1 MCGICGIASP
11 SGHLDDPSRELG
23 DMLASLTHRGPDAHG
38 AHLAEGV
45 ALGSTRLAIIDLRRG
60 NQPIYSE
67 DRSICSVYNG
77 EIYNYRELRDEL
89 RSRGHT
95 FASDSDS
102 EVIVHLYEEEGI
114 DFVSRLNGMF
124 AFALWD
130 GRRRTLHVARDRY
143 GIKPLHYHWD
153 GQTLAFAS
161 EVKALLQSGRVK
173 AGLDHDAFL
182 ELLTF
187 QNILSTRGLFRDV
200 SLLPAAGVLRLDA
213 DGMEVTTYWDPLPA
227 PQPVSDPDGLPALVG
242 ERFDA
247 AVERQLVSDV
257 EVASYLS
264 GGLDTGAVT
273 AAAARRLKR
282 LTTFAT
288 GFDTTGAEGMEA
300 EFDERRDA
308 AELAE
313 ALGTHHHELLLDSH
327 DLEMVLPRLVQR
339 IEEPRMSFSY
349 PNYLTAGMASRW
361 VKVVLSGVGGD
372 EVFGGYPWR
381 YEIADEP
388 DFMDRYYGYWTRLMS
403 TDEIQRAFRPEL
415 LSELD
420 LERPRR
426 VFDEVIAPSE
436 DLPPLDR
443 ILYFESKTFL
453 HGLLLIED
461 KLSMAHSLESRVPFL
476 DNELVDLM
484 LTVPSDIKLRGDR
497 SKDLFRTAMANR
509 LPDKVVR
516 RKKTGFTPPQ
526 ATWFQGRQADYIAGV
541 LLSERALD
549 RGLFREEFVREVMQE
564 HRQGSRDRRLLIW
577 TLLCMEWWHRI
588 FIDGEH
594 SL

>member
-1 MCGICGIASP
+1 
-11 SGHLDDPSRELG
+11 
-23 DMLASLTHRGPDAHG
+23 MLAALTHRGPDAHG
-38 AHLAEGV
+38 VHIDETV
-45 ALGSTRLAIIDLRRG
+45 ALGSTRLAIIDLKSG

-67 DRSICSVYNG
+67 DRAVCAVYNG
-77 EIYNYRELRDEL
+77 EIYNYRELRDGL
-89 RSRGHT
+89 RQRGHE
-95 FASDSDS
+95 FASASDS
-102 EVIVHLYEEEGI
+102 EVIVHLYEEQGI
-114 DFVSRLNGMF
+114 DFVSQLNGMF

-130 GRRRTLHVARDRY
+130 ARERTLHLARDRY

-153 GQTLAFAS
+153 GRRLCFAS
-161 EVKALLQSGRVK
+161 EVKALLDSRRLR
-173 AGLDHDAFL
+173 AELDHDALL

-187 QNILSTRGLFRDV
+187 QNILSTRGLFRGV
-200 SLLPAAGVLRLDA
+200 SLLPAAGLLRLGP
-213 DGMEVTTYWDPLPA
+213 DGLSVRTYWDPLPQ
-227 PQPVSDPDGLPALVG
+227 PQPVRRPDELPALVG
-242 ERFDA
+242 EHFDA

-257 EVASYLS
+257 EVAAYLS

-273 AAAARRLKR
+273 AAASRRLAR

-288 GFDTTGAEGMEA
+288 GFDTTGAEGLEA

-308 AELAE
+308 AELALE
-313 ALGTHHHELLLDSH
+313 LGTHHHELLLDHH
-327 DLEMVLPRLVQR
+327 DLEMVLPRLVHR

-381 YEIADEP
+381 YELADKP
-388 DFMDRYYGYWTRLMS
+388 DFMNRYYDYWNRLIPA
-403 TDEIQRAFRPEL
+403 DEMRDAFAPEL
-415 LSELD
+415 IPELD
-420 LERPRR
+420 FERPRQ
-426 VFDEVIAPSE
+426 VFDAIIEPSSG
-436 DLPPLDR
+436 LTPLDR

-476 DNELVDLM
+476 DNELVDLV
-484 LTVPSDIKLRGDR
+484 LRLPSEIKLQGNR
-497 SKDLFRTAMANR
+497 SKDLFRLAMADR

-526 ATWFQGRQADYIAGV
+526 ATWFQTRQADYVEGV

-549 RGLFREEFVREVMQE
+549 RRLFREDYLRRVMEE
-564 HRQGSRDRRLLIW
+564 HRGGSRDRRLLIW
-577 TLLCMEWWHRI
+577 TLVCVEWWHRI
-588 FIDGEH
+588 FVDGEH

>member
-1 MCGICGIASP
+1 
-11 SGHLDDPSRELG
+11 
-23 DMLASLTHRGPDAHG
+23 
-38 AHLAEGV
+38 
-45 ALGSTRLAIIDLRRG
+45 
-60 NQPIYSE
+60 
-67 DRSICSVYNG
+67 
-77 EIYNYRELRDEL
+77 
-89 RSRGHT
+89 
-95 FASDSDS
+95 
-102 EVIVHLYEEEGI
+102 
-114 DFVSRLNGMF
+114 
-124 AFALWD
+124 
-130 GRRRTLHVARDRY
+130 
-143 GIKPLHYHWD
+143 
-153 GQTLAFAS
+153 
-161 EVKALLQSGRVK
+161 
-173 AGLDHDAFL
+173 
-182 ELLTF
+182 
-187 QNILSTRGLFRDV
+187 
-200 SLLPAAGVLRLDA
+200 
-213 DGMEVTTYWDPLPA
+213 
-227 PQPVSDPDGLPALVG
+227 VSDPDALPALVG

-327 DLEMVLPRLVQR
+327 DLEMILPRLVQR

-372 EVFGGYPWR
+372 ELFGGYPWR
-381 YEIADEP
+381 YESADEP
-388 DFMDRYYGYWTRLMS
+388 DFIDRYYGYWTRLMS
-403 TDEIQRAFRPEL
+403 ADEMKRAFRPEL

-426 VFDEVIAPSE
+426 VFDETIAPSE
-436 DLPPLDR
+436 DLPALDR

-484 LTVPSDIKLRGDR
+484 LTVPSDIKLRGNR
-497 SKDLFRTAMANR
+497 SKDLFRMAMANR

-526 ATWFQGRQADYIAGV
+526 ATWFQGSQADYIAGV